1 MIGNKHSVQL
11 CGGWTKSAHLM
22 HFSTK
27 PAGPVIIS
35 PDGLLPSLYREL
47 VLRRPHE
54 FKIRCRAI
62 APAIRCQGWSDVGFK
77 ANPLHSHCP
86 MSSLAET

>member
-1 MIGNKHSVQL
+1 VYMICKQHSAQS

-22 HFSTK
+22 QFSTK

-54 FKIRCRAI
+54 FKIRCRLITPGRQMAEMEWRRLQSKST
-62 APAIRCQGWSDVGFK
+62 AQSLPDV
-77 ANPLHSHCP
+77 
-86 MSSLAET
+86 